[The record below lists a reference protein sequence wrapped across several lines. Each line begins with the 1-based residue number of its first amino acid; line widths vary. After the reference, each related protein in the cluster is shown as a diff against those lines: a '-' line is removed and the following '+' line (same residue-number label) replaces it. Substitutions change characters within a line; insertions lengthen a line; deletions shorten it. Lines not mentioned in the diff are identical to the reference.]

1 MDHLQRPKCSEANRV
16 HSQGKIIGL
25 ARNGWTQKD
34 SSFNRTET
42 DDGDGCHVATEII
55 TRSINK
61 LSTNERKSGQTRPN
75 ANPTRVCLKPEAPQ
89 ESKEEFAR
97 RMRQAWIDREQSK
110 SCINIYLARNVP
122 VQETGRPVEQGPSV
136 ASVAAVAVADE
147 QLRRPETNNV
157 AGGGSGRT
165 SLKVQLQSNV
175 QATATVV
182 VTEAGSDELIDSAA
196 DDSGDDKLEPPL
208 PLSAAARRVRFH
220 KTARR
225 QSPGDRPTMAR
236 AMSAPS
242 DVIHRRPV
250 PRAGA
255 NTAPPTPQGRYSA
268 GTRRKSQDPTQAHY
282 KFPTRKLKSGRNK
295 AFHKS
300 IDAPD
305 SGAAAHKYGRKNQN
319 HVEVVTMMSLLSP
332 VGSDAEEKSL
342 TGAANNV
349 ATKTGNVHN
358 SSRCL
363 FIFNFFL
370 HSLRHN
376 EQWKTAI

>member
-1 MDHLQRPKCSEANRV
+1 MDHSQRPKCLEANRV
-16 HSQGKIIGL
+16 HSQGKRIGL

-42 DDGDGCHVATEII
+42 DDGDGDGHVATEII
-55 TRSINK
+55 TQSINK
-61 LSTNERKSGQTRPN
+61 LSKNERKSGQTRPN

-122 VQETGRPVEQGPSV
+122 VQETERPVERGPP
-136 ASVAAVAVADE
+136 VAAVAVADE
-147 QLRRPETNNV
+147 QQWRPETNGL
-157 AGGGSGRT
+157 ARDGSGGRT
-165 SLKVQLQSNV
+165 SLKVQLQSDV
-175 QATATVV
+175 PAPATVA
-182 VTEAGSDELIDSAA
+182 VTGPESDELIDS
-196 DDSGDDKLEPPL
+196 DDSGDDKREPPPPPPPL
-208 PLSAAARRVRFH
+208 PLSAAARRVRFY

-225 QSPGDRPTMAR
+225 QAPDDRPTMAR

-268 GTRRKSQDPTQAHY
+268 GTRRKSQDPMQAHY
-282 KFPTRKLKSGRNK
+282 RFPARKLKSSRNK

-300 IDAPD
+300 IDAPN

-332 VGSDAEEKSL
+332 VGSDTEENPS
-342 TGAANNV
+342 TGAVNNV
-349 ATKTGNVHN
+349 TTKTGNLYD
-358 SSRCL
+358 SGRCL
-363 FIFNFFL
+363 FV
-370 HSLRHN
+370 
-376 EQWKTAI
+376 